1 MDRRGEP
8 KVAEVYFKPMREE
21 YLEELAEIYNYYA
34 LNTTITF
41 HNHAL
46 CVEKLREMLFFE
58 DSRFC
63 SFGIFFKHSDDLI
76 GWIALKPFNK
86 REVYNATA
94 EIAMYIHREY
104 VHTGIGT
111 QAMQFIEKYA
121 QTHDFHVLLT
131 VICYENEP
139 SIKFMEHMGY
149 YKGAYYHQVGRKFN
163 RWLDLVSYEK
173 IIENSYSDENL
184 TNKVLVAMKS
194 NHKQYLTLNYSYA
207 Q

>member
-58 DSRFC
+58 NLAFAVLA
-63 SFGIFFKHSDDLI
+63 FFSSIRIDLI

-86 REVYNATA
+86 REDYNATA
-94 EIAMYIHREY
+94 EIAMYIHRNML
-104 VHTGIGT
+104 I
-111 QAMQFIEKYA
+111 QASAHKTMQFIEKYA
-121 QTHDFHVLLT
+121 QTHNFHVLLT